1 MENNVN
7 PFQSFIA
14 TMERAAKMMGLPEAS
29 YIRLKHCEREL
40 TVSIPVVMDDGS
52 LKIFEGYRVQHCTE
66 RGPGKGGIRFH
77 QDSDIDEV
85 RALAAWMT
93 FKCAVAG
100 IPYGGAKGA
109 VRVNPAEL
117 SKGELSRLTRRYTA
131 AIYPIIGPEKDIPAP
146 DVNTNPQIMAWI
158 MDTYSMLTGYV
169 VNSVVTG
176 KPIEIGGSLGRF
188 EATGMGVMFI
198 TRELLKKQHKEI
210 AGTRVAI
217 QGFGNVGKNAA
228 LLLAQKGAKIVAVS
242 DVSGGLYKATGLDI
256 DEISNFLA
264 ANSGKMLAHFS
275 AEGVKHITNEELLA
289 VDTDVLIPAALE
301 NQITEKNAGDVKA
314 SIIVEAANGPLT
326 PVADKILD
334 ERGVIVVPDILAN
347 AGGVIVSYFEWV
359 QNIQNLM
366 WDKEEIYKTLE
377 KLMTKAFDSVW
388 EDTEEY
394 HTTLRMGAYINALRK
409 IAAAT
414 EIRGVFP

>member
-1 MENNVN
+1 MENKVN

-14 TMERAAKMMGLPEAS
+14 TMERAANIMGLPEAS
-29 YIRLKHCEREL
+29 YIRLKSCEREL

-52 LKIFEGYRVQHCTE
+52 LKVFQGYRVQHCTE

-85 RALAAWMT
+85 RALSAWMT

-109 VRVNPAEL
+109 VKVDPSEL

-146 DVNTNPQIMAWI
+146 DVNTNPEIMAWI

-169 VNSVVTG
+169 VNGVVTG
-176 KPIEIGGSLGRF
+176 KPVEIGGSLGRF

-198 TRELLKKQHKEI
+198 TNEILKKKNREI

-217 QGFGNVGKNAA
+217 QGFGNVGRNAA
-228 LLLAQKGAKIVAVS
+228 LLLHQKGAKIVAVS
-242 DVSGGLYKATGLDI
+242 DVSGGIYCEAGLDI
-256 DEISNFLA
+256 DGLADFLA
-264 ANSGKMLAHFS
+264 KNNGLMLADFH
-275 AEGVKHITNEELLA
+275 ADGVKHITNEELLA

-301 NQITEKNAGDVKA
+301 NQITEQNAGDVKA

-326 PVADKILD
+326 PDADKIL
-334 ERGVIVVPDILAN
+334 ESKGVTVVPDILAN
-347 AGGVIVSYFEWV
+347 AGGVVVSYFEWV

-366 WDKEEIYKTLE
+366 WDKEEIYRTLE
-377 KLMTKAFDSVW
+377 KLMIKAFDSVW

-409 IAAAT
+409 ISSASK
-414 EIRGVFP
+414 IRGVFP

>member
-1 MENNVN
+1 MENKVN

-14 TMERAAKMMGLPEAS
+14 TMERAAKMMELPESS
-29 YIRLKHCEREL
+29 YIRLKHFEREL

-66 RGPGKGGIRFH
+66 RGPGKGGIRYH

-93 FKCAVAG
+93 FKCAVVG
-100 IPYGGAKGA
+100 IPYGGAKGG

-117 SKGELSRLTRRYTA
+117 SKGELARLTRRYTA

-176 KPIEIGGSLGRF
+176 KPLEIGGSLGRF
-188 EATGMGVMFI
+188 EATGMGVMYI
-198 TRELLKKQHKEI
+198 TREILHKKNMEI
-210 AGTRVAI
+210 EGTKVAI
-217 QGFGNVGKNAA
+217 QGFGNVGSNAA
-228 LLLAQKGAKIVAVS
+228 LLLAQKGAIIVAVS
-242 DVSGGLYKATGLDI
+242 DVSGGLYKETGLDI
-256 DEISNFLA
+256 DAIVDFLA
-264 ANSGKMLAHFS
+264 ANKGKMLEDFS
-275 AEGVKHITNEELLA
+275 ADGVKHISNEELLT

-301 NQITEKNAGDVKA
+301 NQITEKNAGDVQA
-314 SIIVEAANGPLT
+314 SVIVEAANGPLT
-326 PVADKILD
+326 PAADKILE
-334 ERGVIVVPDILAN
+334 ERAVTVVPDILAN

-366 WDKEEIYKTLE
+366 WDKEEVYRALE
-377 KLMTKAFDSVW
+377 KLIIKAFNSVW

>member
-1 MENNVN
+1 MENKVN
-7 PFQSFIA
+7 PFESFIA
-14 TMERAAKMMGLPEAS
+14 TMERAANIMGLPEQS
-29 YIRLKHCEREL
+29 YVRLKTCEREL

-52 LKIFEGYRVQHCTE
+52 LRVFQGYRVQHCTE

-100 IPYGGAKGA
+100 IPYGGAKGG
-109 VRVNPAEL
+109 VKVDPSEL
-117 SKGELSRLTRRYTA
+117 SKAELARLTRRYTA

-146 DVNTNPQIMAWI
+146 DVNTNPEIMAWI

-169 VNSVVTG
+169 VNGVVTG

-198 TRELLKKQHKEI
+198 TNEILKKKNRDI
-210 AGTRVAI
+210 AGTRIAI
-217 QGFGNVGKNAA
+217 QGFGNVGRNAA
-228 LLLAQKGAKIVAVS
+228 LLLYQRGARVIAVS
-242 DVSGGLYKATGLDI
+242 DVNGGLYCDTGLDI
-256 DEISNFLA
+256 PAIAAYLA
-264 ANSGKMLAHFS
+264 ENKGKMLEDYIAD
-275 AEGVKHITNEELLA
+275 GVKHITNEELLGIE
-289 VDTDVLIPAALE
+289 TDVLIPAALE
-301 NQITEKNAGDVKA
+301 NQITEQNAGNVKA

-326 PVADKILD
+326 PDADRILE
-334 ERGVIVVPDILAN
+334 ERGVTIVPDILAN

-366 WDKEEIYKTLE
+366 WDREEIYKMLE
-377 KLMTKAFDSVW
+377 KLIIKAFYDVW
-388 EDTEEY
+388 EETEAN
-394 HTTLRMGAYINALRK
+394 HTTLRMGAYILALRK
-409 IAAAT
+409 ITSASKL
-414 EIRGVFP
+414 RGVFP

>member
-1 MENNVN
+1 MENKVN
-7 PFQSFIA
+7 PFQSFIT
-14 TMERAAKMMGLPEAS
+14 TMERAAKMMELPESS

-66 RGPGKGGIRFH
+66 RGPGKGGIRYH

-93 FKCAVAG
+93 FKCAVVG
-100 IPYGGAKGA
+100 IPYGGAKGG

-117 SKGELSRLTRRYTA
+117 SKGELARLTRRYTA

-176 KPIEIGGSLGRF
+176 KPLEIGGSLGRF
-188 EATGMGVMFI
+188 EATGMGVMYI
-198 TRELLKKQHKEI
+198 TREILHKKNMEI
-210 AGTRVAI
+210 EGTKVAI
-217 QGFGNVGKNAA
+217 QGFGNVGSNAA
-228 LLLAQKGAKIVAVS
+228 LLLAQKGAIIVAVS
-242 DVSGGLYKATGLDI
+242 DVSGGLYKETGLDI
-256 DEISNFLA
+256 DAIVDFLA
-264 ANSGKMLAHFS
+264 ANKGKMLEDFS
-275 AEGVKHITNEELLA
+275 ADGVKHISNEELLT

-301 NQITEKNAGDVKA
+301 NQITEKNAGDVQA
-314 SIIVEAANGPLT
+314 SVIVEAANGPLT
-326 PVADKILD
+326 PAADKILE
-334 ERGVIVVPDILAN
+334 ERAVTVVPDILAN

-366 WDKEEIYKTLE
+366 WDKEEVYRALE
-377 KLMTKAFDSVW
+377 KLIIKAFNSVW

>member
-1 MENNVN
+1 MENKVN

-14 TMERAAKMMGLPEAS
+14 TMERAAKMMELPESS

-66 RGPGKGGIRFH
+66 RGPGKGGIRYH

-93 FKCAVAG
+93 FKCAVVG
-100 IPYGGAKGA
+100 IPYGGAKGG

-117 SKGELSRLTRRYTA
+117 SKGELARLTRRYTA

-176 KPIEIGGSLGRF
+176 KPLEIGGSLGRF
-188 EATGMGVMFI
+188 EATGMGVMYI
-198 TRELLKKQHKEI
+198 TREILHKKNMEI
-210 AGTRVAI
+210 EGTKVAI
-217 QGFGNVGKNAA
+217 QGFGNVGSNAA
-228 LLLAQKGAKIVAVS
+228 LLLAQKGAIIVAVS
-242 DVSGGLYKATGLDI
+242 DVSGGLYKETGLDI
-256 DEISNFLA
+256 DAIVDFLA
-264 ANSGKMLAHFS
+264 ANKGKMLEDFS
-275 AEGVKHITNEELLA
+275 ADGVKHISNEELLT

-301 NQITEKNAGDVKA
+301 NQITEKNAGDVQA
-314 SIIVEAANGPLT
+314 SVIVEAANGPLT
-326 PVADKILD
+326 PAADKILE
-334 ERGVIVVPDILAN
+334 ERAVTVVPDILAN

-366 WDKEEIYKTLE
+366 WDKEEVYRALE
-377 KLMTKAFDSVW
+377 KLIIKAFNSVW

>member
-1 MENNVN
+1 MENKVN

-14 TMERAAKMMGLPEAS
+14 TMERAAKMMELPEAS

-100 IPYGGAKGA
+100 IPYGGAKGG
-109 VRVNPAEL
+109 VKVNPAEL
-117 SKGELSRLTRRYTA
+117 SKGELARLTRRYTA

-146 DVNTNPQIMAWI
+146 DVNTNPEIMAWI

-188 EATGMGVMFI
+188 EATGMGVMYI
-198 TRELLKKQHKEI
+198 TREILHKKNKEI
-210 AGTRVAI
+210 AETRVAI

-242 DVSGGLYKATGLDI
+242 DVSGGLHKETGLDI
-256 DEISNFLA
+256 DAISDFLA
-264 ANSGKMLAHFS
+264 ANKGKMLADYS
-275 AEGVKHITNEELLA
+275 ADGVKHISNEELLA

-301 NQITEKNAGDVKA
+301 NQITENNANDVKA

-326 PVADKILD
+326 PAADKILE
-334 ERGVIVVPDILAN
+334 ERGITVVPDILAN

-366 WDKEEIYKTLE
+366 WDKDEVYRTLE
-377 KLMTKAFDSVW
+377 KLIIKAFNSVW

-394 HTTLRMGAYINALRK
+394 HTSLRMGAYINALRK
-409 IAAAT
+409 IASAT

>member
-1 MENNVN
+1 MENKVN

-14 TMERAAKMMGLPEAS
+14 TMERAAKMMELPEAN

-85 RALAAWMT
+85 RALSAWMT
-93 FKCAVAG
+93 FKCAIAG

-109 VRVNPAEL
+109 VKVNPAEL

-176 KPIEIGGSLGRF
+176 KPIELGGSLGRF
-188 EATGMGVMFI
+188 EATGMGVMYI
-198 TRELLKKQHKEI
+198 TREILHKKNKGI

-217 QGFGNVGKNAA
+217 QGFGNVGNNAA
-228 LLLAQKGAKIVAVS
+228 LLLQQQGAIIVAVS
-242 DVSGGLYKATGLDI
+242 DVSGGLYKAAGLDI
-256 DEISNFLA
+256 GEISNFLA
-264 ANSGKMLAHFS
+264 ANKGKMLVDFPANG
-275 AEGVKHITNEELLA
+275 AKHITNEELLA

-326 PVADKILD
+326 PAADKILE
-334 ERGVIVVPDILAN
+334 ERGVTVVPDILAN

-366 WDKEEIYKTLE
+366 WDKEEVYKTLE
-377 KLMTKAFDSVW
+377 KLIIKAFNSVW
-388 EDTEEY
+388 EDTTEY
-394 HTTLRMGAYINALRK
+394 NTTLRMGAYINALRK
-409 IAAAT
+409 IASAT